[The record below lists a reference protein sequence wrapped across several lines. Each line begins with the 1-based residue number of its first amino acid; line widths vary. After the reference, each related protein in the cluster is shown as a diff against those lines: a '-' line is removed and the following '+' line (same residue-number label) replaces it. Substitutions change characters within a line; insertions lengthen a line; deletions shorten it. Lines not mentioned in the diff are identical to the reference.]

1 MIKKIFFNFIKMI
14 LIISPIIIFCID
26 FCVTFWGVDYE
37 LNVDQTNITVIEEN
51 LQKDNIKV
59 ENLNDVK
66 KIEISGAGLNDYSDL
81 SFHYK
86 DNSIKSVNLY
96 NKQAY
101 YIEQYL
107 SKHHKFNYDDMF
119 EISIFISLTTM
130 VVTYICGK
138 KKWQTIKN
146 SNLLRIQE

>member
-26 FCVTFWGVDYE
+26 FCVTFWGVDCE
-37 LNVDQTNITVIEEN
+37 LNVDQTNITVIEGN

-107 SKHHKFNYDDMF
+107 RKHHKFNYDDMF

-138 KKWQTIKN
+138 KKMADNKK
-146 SNLLRIQE
+146 

>member
-66 KIEISGAGLNDYSDL
+66 KIEISGAGLNDYSVL
-81 SFHYK
+81 SLHYD
-86 DNSIKSVNLY
+86 DNSIKSTNLY
-96 NKQAY
+96 LNESY
-101 YIEQYL
+101 NIEKYL
-107 SKHHKFNYDDMF
+107 SKHHKFNYNDMVK
-119 EISIFISLTTM
+119 ISIFISLTTI
-130 VVTYICGK
+130 VFTIYAGRKKGK
-138 KKWQTIKN
+138 Q
-146 SNLLRIQE
+146 

>member
-1 MIKKIFFNFIKMI
+1 MIKKIFLNFIKII

-26 FCVTFWGVDYE
+26 FCVTFWGVNYE

-51 LQKDNIKV
+51 LQKDNIKI
-59 ENLNDVK
+59 EKLNDVN
-66 KIEISGAGLNDYSDL
+66 KIEISGAGLNDYSVL

-96 NKQAY
+96 LNKKTY
-101 YIEQYL
+101 YTEQYL
-107 SKHHKFNYDDMF
+107 SKHHKFNYNDMF
-119 EISIFISLTTM
+119 EFSIFISLTTI

-138 KKWQTIKN
+138 KKMADNKK
-146 SNLLRIQE
+146 